1 MKKKLTVLACLLLCA
16 SLLSGCANGN
26 NNSGHTYDVL
36 DPNAQATQNVLD
48 SLHATETPTLAPT
61 EDPMELAALGEE
73 DVPDVAGS
81 LPDPV
86 VVTDVPRMDSEYAGA
101 TPVVIDPI
109 DKPTAT
115 PVPPLTFTYQTYDAT
130 KLHLSFE
137 APVGWIVNDENDDV
151 YMLTNPDTSV
161 DYAASITIAVSSTA
175 STYGASELRSEVT
188 RMMDTLRSAFASLS
202 ASNTASRTMLGED
215 GIYADYKAAMDDGT
229 LVSGRVHAVSIGRTL
244 YVFHFS
250 WPREYN
256 ESYKDTVYAQLRK
269 TIQVMQ

>member
-1 MKKKLTVLACLLLCA
+1 MKKKLTVLACLMVCV
-16 SLLSGCANGN
+16 SLLGGCAKGN
-26 NNSGHTYDVL
+26 NNSGRSYDVL
-36 DPNAQATQNVLD
+36 DPNAQATQNTLGE
-48 SLHATETPTLAPT
+48 LNATSAPT
-61 EDPMELAALGEE
+61 MDPMEEAAMQEE
-73 DVPDVAGS
+73 NVPDLADP

-86 VVTDVPRMDSEYAGA
+86 IVTEAPRMDSEYAGA

-115 PVPPLTFTYQTYDAT
+115 PVPPLTFSYQVYDAT

-137 APVGWIVNDENDDV
+137 APVGWVVNDENENV
-151 YMLTNPDTSV
+151 YMLTNPSTDV
-161 DYAASITIAVSSTA
+161 DYAASITITVSNTA
-175 STYGASELRSEVT
+175 TNYGATELKSTVT
-188 RMMDTLRSAFASLS
+188 DMMDTLRHAFGSLS
-202 ASNTASRTMLGED
+202 PTNTASRTMLGQD
-215 GIYADYKAAMDDGT
+215 GVYADYKATMDDGT

-250 WPREYN
+250 WPRDYN